1 MTGDGG
7 FYWVVGWG
15 GGGISSFFQ
24 NKKKE
29 IGSQKCKI
37 KLVYVPNLEIH
48 IKNVAQELVILLF
61 CYTIRKWL
69 LQVFSPYHLQVR
81 LR

>member
-1 MTGDGG
+1 MGGGVGRGG
-7 FYWVVGWG
+7 FHLKKK
-15 GGGISSFFQ
+15 
-24 NKKKE
+24 KKKE

-69 LQVFSPYHLQVR
+69 LQVFNPYPLHVR